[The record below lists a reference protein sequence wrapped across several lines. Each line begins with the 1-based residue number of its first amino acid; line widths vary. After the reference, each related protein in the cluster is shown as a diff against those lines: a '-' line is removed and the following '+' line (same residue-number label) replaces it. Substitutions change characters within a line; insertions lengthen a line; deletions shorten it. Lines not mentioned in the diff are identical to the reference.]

1 MSAGYLGC
9 INTQFLWTTEQNQS
23 MLLQE
28 RKVLLEAGYGHGKT
42 LILKSKAIQVVKKE
56 EEEEKEEGD
65 RAKVFFVSFGA
76 ADNEV
81 RKLCLFNLAMKL

>member
-9 INTQFLWTTEQNQS
+9 INTQFLWTTEQNQL
-23 MLLQE
+23 MLLRE

-42 LILKSKAIQVVKKE
+42 LILKSKAMQVVRNLR
-56 EEEEKEEGD
+56 EKGD
-65 RAKVFFVSFGA
+65 LSEVFFVSFGA
-76 ADNEV
+76 ATNEV

>member
-9 INTQFLWTTEQNQS
+9 INTQFLWTTEQNQL
-23 MLLQE
+23 MLLHE
-28 RKVLLEAGYGHGKT
+28 RKVLLEAGFGHGKT
-42 LILKSKAIQVVKKE
+42 LILKSKAMQVVRNLR
-56 EEEEKEEGD
+56 EKGD

-76 ADNEV
+76 ADDEV

>member
-9 INTQFLWTTEQNQS
+9 INTQFLWTTEQNQL
-23 MLLQE
+23 MLLRE

-42 LILKSKAIQVVKKE
+42 LILKSKAIQVVKNLR
-56 EEEEKEEGD
+56 EKGD

-76 ADNEV
+76 ADDKV